1 MKSENSKLKLQLY
14 HDPNSAHLMMPKN
27 RALLLEYLQRECTK
41 HMFRRETYYLSQS
54 YLDTYL
60 EVAPKEKVEL
70 QNL

>member
-1 MKSENSKLKLQLY
+1 
-14 HDPNSAHLMMPKN
+14 MMPKN

-60 EVAPKEKVEL
+60 EMAPKEKVEL